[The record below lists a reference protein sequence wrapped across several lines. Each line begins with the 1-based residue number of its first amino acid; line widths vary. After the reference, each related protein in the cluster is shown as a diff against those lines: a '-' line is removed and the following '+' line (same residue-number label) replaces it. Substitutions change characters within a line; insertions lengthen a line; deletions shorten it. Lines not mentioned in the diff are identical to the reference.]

1 METLHLFN
9 HLKGHKVYC
18 NTVAGEEVEQIF
30 DSITLTPKDD
40 FLTITFESGAETQ
53 IKHRLFDYFIE
64 YGMVNYMS
72 VKGNVAMTL
81 KDKE

>member
-1 METLHLFN
+1 METLHLFK

-18 NTVAGEEVEQIF
+18 NTVAGEEVEEVIS
-30 DSITLTPKDD
+30 SITNVPNDR
-40 FLTITFESGAETQ
+40 FLTIAFESGMVTD
-53 IKHRLFDYFIE
+53 IKMEWFDRYLE
-64 YGMVNYMS
+64 SGAVNYMS